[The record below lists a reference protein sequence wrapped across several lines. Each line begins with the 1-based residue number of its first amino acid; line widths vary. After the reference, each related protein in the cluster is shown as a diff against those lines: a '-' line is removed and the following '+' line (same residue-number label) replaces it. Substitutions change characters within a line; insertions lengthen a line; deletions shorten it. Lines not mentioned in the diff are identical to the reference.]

1 MLIALIGAINSLF
14 SLFYIVI
21 LIRCFLSFVPNLDWN
36 RQPFYTI
43 RMVTDA
49 YLDIFRKV
57 IPPIG
62 MLDVSPI
69 VAIIVL
75 GLIQNIILL
84 SLSMLAG

>member
-43 RMVTDA
+43 RMITDA
-49 YLDIFRKV
+49 YLDIFRRF

-69 VAIIVL
+69 VAILVL
-75 GLIQNIILL
+75 GLIQNIILF

>member
-1 MLIALIGAINSLF
+1 MLRALIGAINSLF

-43 RMVTDA
+43 RMVTDS
-49 YLDIFRKV
+49 YLDIFKRF

-75 GLIQNIILL
+75 GLIQNIIIISL
-84 SLSMLAG
+84 SLLAG

>member
-49 YLDIFRKV
+49 YLDIFRRF

-69 VAIIVL
+69 VAILVL
-75 GLIQNIILL
+75 GLIQNIILF

>member
-49 YLDIFRKV
+49 YLDIFRRF

-75 GLIQNIILL
+75 GLIQNIILF